1 MSPGPGEA
9 DPLTRTRDNL
19 ECLGVGK
26 RKGFLPCSSPMSA
39 SELWHRPPG
48 LLQRSRRGKLVLL
61 VYLGFNGS
69 VVVAAAILF
78 LGFACLFVLVF
89 QDGFLW
95 LS

>member
-26 RKGFLPCSSPMSA
+26 RKGFLPMSA

-61 VYLGFNGS
+61 VYLGLNGS
-69 VVVAAAILF
+69 VVVAAVILF

-89 QDGFLW
+89 QDGFL
-95 LS
+95 